1 MIYDVSLTIR
11 TSKVLRLDE
20 IEKLKVEID
29 RRLDF
34 SLADEDFAEIEINST
49 GSQDIEVVEI

>member
-11 TSKVLRLDE
+11 TSKVLRPDE